1 MNIRLGKTEIT
12 PDSRSYI
19 IAEACE
25 NHLGNMAIARE
36 TVLQAKLAGADAI
49 KFQHHLPDEEM
60 LKGAPMSDNFD
71 KDEPLYDFL
80 KRCSLKLDQHA
91 ELKALCEKVGIQYMC
106 TPFSYA
112 AAVDLL
118 KIDIDAFKIGSGEMT
133 DIPSLQKIASLG
145 KPMLLSTGMCTFDEI
160 DETYRAL
167 KATDIPFALFNCVSE
182 YPPKYEDV
190 NLRVLEEMRRRWPD
204 VLIGHSDHTPDIYT
218 CFAAV
223 PLGARFLEKH
233 VTLDKR
239 SPGPD
244 QSVSIDMRDLRELV
258 DGVRKIEAALGAV
271 KKVHDK
277 ERPIRTWAHRSVV
290 SVKDIAAGAVIA
302 EGMVWTKRPGTG
314 IPSKDLPKVLGRKAK
329 RALPKDTIL
338 SWEDLA

>member
-1 MNIRLGKTEIT
+1 MNIKLGGVEIT
-12 PDSRSYI
+12 PSSRSYI

-25 NHLGNMAIARE
+25 NHLGNMDTARE
-36 TVLQAKLAGADAI
+36 TVRQAKLAGADAI

-60 LKGAPMSDNFD
+60 LPSTPMSDNFS
-71 KDEPLYDFL
+71 EPLYDFL
-80 KRCSLKLDQHA
+80 KRCSLKLEQHA
-91 ELKALCEKVGIQYMC
+91 ELKALCEKIGIHYLC

-112 AAVDLL
+112 AAKDLL
-118 KIDIDAFKIGSGEMT
+118 KIGVDAFKIGSGEMT
-133 DIPSLQKIASLG
+133 DIHGLRKIASLG
-145 KPMLLSTGMCTFDEI
+145 KPMLLSTGMCDLAEI

-167 KATDIPFALFNCVSE
+167 KETGVPFALFNCVSE

-218 CFAAV
+218 CFAAI

-258 DGVRKIEAALGAV
+258 DGTRKIEAALGSS
-271 KKVHDK
+271 KKVH
-277 ERPIRTWAHRSVV
+277 ERERQIRTWAHRSVV
-290 SVKDIAAGAVIA
+290 TIKDVASGSALTS
-302 EGMVWTKRPGTG
+302 EMLWTKRPGTG
-314 IPSKDLPKVLGRKAK
+314 IPSKDMPKVLGRQAK

-338 SWEDLA
+338 SWDDLA

>member
-1 MNIRLGKTEIT
+1 MNIKLGGVEIT
-12 PDSRSYI
+12 SSSRSYI

-25 NHLGNMAIARE
+25 NHLGNMDTARE
-36 TVLQAKLAGADAI
+36 TVRQAKLAGADAI

-60 LKGAPMSDNFD
+60 LPSTPMSDNFS
-71 KDEPLYDFL
+71 EPLYDFL
-80 KRCSLKLDQHA
+80 KRCSLKLEQHA
-91 ELKALCEKVGIQYMC
+91 ELKALCEKIGIHYLC

-112 AAVDLL
+112 AAKDLL
-118 KIDIDAFKIGSGEMT
+118 KIGVDAFKIGSGEMT
-133 DIPSLQKIASLG
+133 DIHGLRKIASLG
-145 KPMLLSTGMCTFDEI
+145 KPMLLSTGMCDLEEI

-167 KATDIPFALFNCVSE
+167 KETGVPFALFNCVSE

-244 QSVSIDMRDLRELV
+244 QSVSIDMRDLRDLV
-258 DGVRKIEAALGAV
+258 DGTRKIEAALGSS
-271 KKVHDK
+271 KKVH
-277 ERPIRTWAHRSVV
+277 ERERQIRTWAHRSVV
-290 SVKDIAAGAVIA
+290 TIKDVASGSALTS
-302 EGMVWTKRPGTG
+302 EMLWTKRPGTG
-314 IPSKDLPKVLGRKAK
+314 IPSKDMPKVLGRQAK

-338 SWEDLA
+338 SWDDLA